1 MEVTHA
7 SQTPEKGSF
16 NSRDYTFIEKIGE
29 GGFSQVYKAIQHNTQ
44 KYVAIKFLI
53 LCGDANQDKNRR
65 HIAHV
70 YGEAGIGK
78 SRLILELLE
87 RLPARR
93 YCVAQCLPEHQN
105 NTLYPILNLLKHQY
119 ALVGLSEIQCLSQLP
134 R

>member
-16 NSRDYTFIEKIGE
+16 HSRDYTFIEKIGE

-53 LCGDANQDKNRR
+53 LCGDANQDKIAAISPMCMVKRGSENR
-65 HIAHV
+65 V
-70 YGEAGIGK
+70 WYLSSSK
-78 SRLILELLE
+78 DCP
-87 RLPARR
+87 PADTAWLNV
-93 YCVAQCLPEHQN
+93 CQN
-105 NTLYPILNLLKHQY
+105 IKIIPCIPFSIYSNTNTPSWDCQKYSASAK
-119 ALVGLSEIQCLSQLP
+119 P